1 MAPSLSGKF
10 FRRHGRASGPRLINW
25 TRLGPEDQAANLL
38 TLLNTNNWIF
48 VALAGKTE
56 STTTPLLIE
65 GSTEVMTSKGK
76 AFRKMKWW
84 QSGDDELANP
94 YNGTKGVDF
103 YWTRTDPGIMEIPLL
118 LRLIYAVD
126 GC

>member
-1 MAPSLSGKF
+1 M
-10 FRRHGRASGPRLINW
+10 
-25 TRLGPEDQAANLL
+25 RLGPEDQAATLP

-56 STTTPLLIE
+56 STTTPLL
-65 GSTEVMTSKGK
+65 
-76 AFRKMKWW
+76 
-84 QSGDDELANP
+84 ANP
-94 YNGTKGVDF
+94 YNGNKGVDF